1 MLKRFM
7 VVAAVSG
14 LALTSAIAQQ
24 TNTPPTSNTP
34 SGTSSTPGASSTPSA
49 SATSSTPA
57 SGSAN
62 FVTKQSPDQHLAS
75 KFKGTDVIGSNDEKI
90 GDVSDLLFDKE
101 NKIVAYI
108 VGVGGFL
115 GIGQKDVA
123 IAPSSFQPAPGKD
136 PSDVKLRLSMTK
148 DQLKEAPAFEA
159 YQPPRPV
166 SSQNT
171 SGSGSSRPVIASDST
186 SVASRARNTAN
197 AR

>member
-49 SATSSTPA
+49 TSNTPSTSATSSTPA

-171 SGSGSSRPVIASDST
+171 SGSGSSRPTGAPST
-186 SVASRARNTAN
+186 NKQ
-197 AR
+197 